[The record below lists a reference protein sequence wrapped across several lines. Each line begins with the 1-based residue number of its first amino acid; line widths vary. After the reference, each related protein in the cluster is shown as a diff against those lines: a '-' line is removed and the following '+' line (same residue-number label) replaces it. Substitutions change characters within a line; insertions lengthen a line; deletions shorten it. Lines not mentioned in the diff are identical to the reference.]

1 MRKSCA
7 RRRGGKGRGG
17 TGQGPYGRE
26 KALLTK
32 QMPGERVGDK
42 RGKPVRKQ
50 RQTGLSAG
58 SEAYCQYVKDA
69 RGLKLIGGDMAKQT
83 VTVGEPVAPGE
94 IDRQRSNHGPQADNP
109 SRVMITDEQHTAC
122 VTRAREEGNA
132 KVSETVAKRGWRLL
146 AKQSRH
152 M

>member
-1 MRKSCA
+1 MNAWETSGENLCA
-7 RRRGGKGRGG
+7 
-17 TGQGPYGRE
+17 
-26 KALLTK
+26 
-32 QMPGERVGDK
+32 
-42 RGKPVRKQ
+42 KQ

-94 IDRQRSNHGPQADNP
+94 IDCQRSNHVPQADNP

-122 VTRAREEGNA
+122 VTRAREEGNVN
-132 KVSETVAKRGWRLL
+132 VSETVAKRGWRLL